1 MLGTLMHAS
10 RSRRRRGLTL
20 VELLIVVVVLA
31 VLATLAA
38 PSFRDM
44 ILMQRLRGTHAQL
57 VTDLQLAR
65 SEAVSR
71 GLPVRV
77 SLRSSDADLTCYVLY
92 TLRRQDNDSSTTRCD
107 CSRTPGT
114 ACSQLDASL
123 GATEVR
129 TVQVTRQSGVTL
141 AWTTQVAVPTA
152 VLVTPEII
160 AFEPVRGSAVAIAP
174 GSPYPGFPATA
185 VITTRVDDPRQL
197 RALVGVTGRP
207 TVCAPNPQRMQ
218 EAACPP

>member
-114 ACSQLDASL
+114 ACSQLDAAL
-123 GATEVR
+123 GATEIR
-129 TVQVTRQSGVTL
+129 TVQVPRRSGVSL
-141 AWTTQVAVPTA
+141 AWSVRFLSTTLVG
-152 VLVTPEII
+152 VTPDII
-160 AFEPVRGSAVAIAP
+160 AFEPVRGSTVAIMT
-174 GSPYPGFPATA
+174 GSSYPGLPVLTE
-185 VITTRVDDPRQL
+185 ITTRVDDPRQL
-197 RALVGVTGRP
+197 RTLVGVTGRP